1 MLLFILILK
10 MTNFSTVDIFS
21 NVHRRRSEQ
30 IGKIYKFFYDLS
42 QTINVHKAGYLLITV
57 S

>member
-10 MTNFSTVDIFS
+10 MTNFSAVDIFS
-21 NVHRRRSEQ
+21 KVHRRRSEQ